1 MNAIADEP
9 IRFLIASMKDLEIL
23 SGDVLLL
30 SNLLAKLKGCS
41 DNDEV

>member
-1 MNAIADEP
+1 MNATVNEP
-9 IRFLIASMKDLEIL
+9 IQFLITSMKDSAIL
-23 SGDVLLL
+23 SGNAILL